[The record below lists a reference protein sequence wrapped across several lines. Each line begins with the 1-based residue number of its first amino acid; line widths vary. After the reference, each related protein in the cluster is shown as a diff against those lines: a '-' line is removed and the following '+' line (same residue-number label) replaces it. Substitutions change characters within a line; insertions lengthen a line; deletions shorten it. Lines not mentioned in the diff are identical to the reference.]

1 MGNPSTEETVS
12 QSQDPEGFLGNKG
25 HVFEDSDT
33 ADYWARIYEKAQYEG
48 RHRFDPNFTWTP
60 EEEKKLVRKVG
71 LSSIPAQGGGFSA
84 EYYELIA

>member
-1 MGNPSTEETVS
+1 MGKPSTEETVS
-12 QSQDPEGFLGNKG
+12 QSQDPEGFLGNHG

-33 ADYWARIYEKAQYEG
+33 VDYWASIYEKAQYEG

-71 LSSIPAQGGGFSA
+71 LCSTIVPRRILVRVQ
-84 EYYELIA
+84 